1 MRFRELGREGQ
12 AAAGDPGRVAV
23 VLTTMTDA
31 ADLPPLKA
39 VFLDRDGVLNIDHGY
54 VFDPAKLNWI
64 DGAREAVAAM
74 TAAGL
79 KVLVVTNQSGIGR
92 GYFDA
97 PALDRFHAAMQ
108 EQLAELGG
116 RIDAFYHCPF
126 HEAAVV
132 PEYRVPDHPDRK
144 PNPGMVLR
152 GLAEWG
158 LKADEA
164 VIIGDRH
171 IDVEAGNRAGMPG
184 YLFRGGSLRAFLG
197 QVLGDRVP
205 ALK

>member
-1 MRFRELGREGQ
+1 MI
-12 AAAGDPGRVAV
+12 ATP
-23 VLTTMTDA
+23 
-31 ADLPPLKA
+31 DLPPLKA

-54 VFDPAKLNWI
+54 VYDPARLEWI
-64 DGAREAVAAM
+64 EGAREAVAAM

-92 GYFDA
+92 GYFDEL
-97 PALDRFHAAMQ
+97 ALKGFHAAMQ
-108 EQLAELGG
+108 AQLAEVGG

-126 HEAAVV
+126 HELAVV
-132 PEYRVPDHPDRK
+132 EAYRVADHPDRK

-152 GLAEWG
+152 GLADWN
-158 LKADEA
+158 LTPAEA

-171 IDVEAGNRAGMPG
+171 IDVEAGARAGMPG
-184 YLFRGGSLRAFLG
+184 YLFKGGSLWAFVS
-197 QVLGDRVP
+197 QVLGERVP

>member
-1 MRFRELGREGQ
+1 MS
-12 AAAGDPGRVAV
+12 
-23 VLTTMTDA
+23 DA
-31 ADLPPLKA
+31 TDLPPLKA

-54 VFDPAKLNWI
+54 VYDPAKLNWI

-92 GYFDA
+92 GYFDELA
-97 PALDRFHAAMQ
+97 MDRFHAAMQ

-116 RIDAFYHCPF
+116 RIDAFYHSPY
-126 HEAAVV
+126 HETAVV
-132 PEYRVPDHPDRK
+132 EAYRVADHPDRK
-144 PNPGMVLR
+144 PNPGMILR
-152 GLAEWG
+152 GLADWNIASE
-158 LKADEA
+158 EA

-171 IDVEAGNRAGMPG
+171 IDVEAGNRAGIPG
-184 YLFRGGSLRAFLG
+184 YLFKGGNLRAFVS
-197 QVLGDRVP
+197 QALGDRVP